1 MKPRDIIPGWNYL
14 EYLLLRATAAL
25 VNALPITWSTKIARF
40 IGDIIFWLFTGRRK
54 VASKNVD
61 LAFKET
67 KSKAEKLAKELIK
80 QGKVSETEGRKL
92 AQQIVKETRKQ
103 SARVQKVVDK
113 ELKKALKKRR

>member
-1 MKPRDIIPGWNYL
+1 MDVSKW
-14 EYLLLRATAAL
+14 LRKSAL
-25 VNALPITWSTKIARF
+25 
-40 IGDIIFWLFTGRRK
+40 IGLGI
-54 VASKNVD
+54 VSV
-61 LAFKET
+61 T